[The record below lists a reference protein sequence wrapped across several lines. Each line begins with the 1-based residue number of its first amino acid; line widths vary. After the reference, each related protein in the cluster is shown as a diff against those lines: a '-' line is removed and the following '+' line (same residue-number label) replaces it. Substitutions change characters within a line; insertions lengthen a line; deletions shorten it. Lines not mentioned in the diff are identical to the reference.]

1 MISIRR
7 WQARHL
13 FTAWGLYWAGLLAV
27 AATRPLVEYWRITR
41 LPGGHGTIKYT
52 FDGGMLAPS
61 LWIAG
66 PPLVLFL
73 IWLATRERQRVDER
87 VNG

>member
-13 FTAWGLYWAGLLAV
+13 FIAWGVYWAGLLAV
-27 AATRPLVEYWRITR
+27 VAARPLIEYWRITR

-66 PPLVLFL
+66 PPLALFL
-73 IWLATRERQRVDER
+73 IWLATRERQRTGER
-87 VNG
+87 VGS